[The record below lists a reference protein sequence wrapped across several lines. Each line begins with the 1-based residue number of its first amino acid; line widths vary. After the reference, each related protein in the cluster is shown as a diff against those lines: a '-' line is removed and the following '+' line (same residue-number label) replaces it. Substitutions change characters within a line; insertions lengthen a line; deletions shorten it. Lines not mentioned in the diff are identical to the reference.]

1 MCGIHIFNRI
11 ATDCGA
17 NVSADHRFDGARVA
31 KNSPL
36 AVAIHGIESTRRPG
50 RAIRLGAI
58 HPSSLG
64 DAPFSLEGNL
74 LRRKMQPTGQSLF
87 PSQQPKVDR
96 ISHCLIP
103 GIVRMQVIA
112 FVVGWEHAR

>member
-1 MCGIHIFNRI
+1 VVLTCPQITVSTAPELAKGSQL
-11 ATDCGA
+11 GA
-17 NVSADHRFDGARVA
+17 WVLRWFIE
-31 KNSPL
+31 
-36 AVAIHGIESTRRPG
+36 VAIHGIESTRRPG